1 MQTQGALNET
11 YGTRKAQV
19 ADIDREGKTDLTGFR
34 DRLVNKALVGNG
46 NISGP
51 IALMAIMIGAAQDQG
66 DLVALMVVA
75 WASRARNDPQKLD
88 MDTVSSRLGKG
99 EALKASATKFPTAM
113 FQRIERGV
121 AYRCGQAQNFG
132 EALTCGLCCKG
143 GAMVGLIEPSNLS
156 HDPIKPFG
164 ADLNG
169 HFLFQQR
176 AADEVCLTGGQVIF
190 SKDRLVPHE
199 GRRVE
204 QQP

>member
-11 YGTRKAQV
+11 YGARKAQV

-88 MDTVSSRLGKG
+88 MDAVSGRLGKG
-99 EALKASATKFPTAM
+99 EALKAAPAKFPTAM

-121 AYRCGQAQNFG
+121 AYRGGQAQNFG
-132 EALTCGLCCKG
+132 EALTCGLGRKG
-143 GAMVGLIEPSNLS
+143 RALVGLI
-156 HDPIKPFG
+156 
-164 ADLNG
+164 
-169 HFLFQQR
+169 
-176 AADEVCLTGGQVIF
+176 
-190 SKDRLVPHE
+190 
-199 GRRVE
+199 
-204 QQP
+204 